1 MDLSEVIANKIND
14 MHNMPYPCI
23 INYLNDNE
31 GLALYPVVGSSTQF
45 ADWAGN
51 LTKNI
56 NYEVQI
62 RGSVK
67 DSAKLSG
74 TLWRIAGML
83 DSVETLD
90 SENGSYIFQ
99 SLNITNEPSLTDA
112 DANGHVQYTL
122 GFSVQIYQTKE
133 MLTNG

>member
-1 MDLSEVIANKIND
+1 MDLSEVIADKINN
-14 MHNMPYPCI
+14 MPNMPYLCI

-51 LTKNI
+51 LTRNI

-67 DSAKLSG
+67 QSANLSN
-74 TLWRIAGML
+74 TLWRIANML
-83 DSVETLD
+83 DSSDSLD
-90 SENGSYIFQ
+90 SVNGSYIFQ

-112 DANGHVQYTL
+112 DTSGHVQYTL

-133 MLTNG
+133 MLANG